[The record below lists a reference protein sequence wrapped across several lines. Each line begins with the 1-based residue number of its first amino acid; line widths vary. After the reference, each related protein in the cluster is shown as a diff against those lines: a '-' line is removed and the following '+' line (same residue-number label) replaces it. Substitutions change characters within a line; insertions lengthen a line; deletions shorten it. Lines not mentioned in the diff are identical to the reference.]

1 MKMRICLILCCVILL
16 NIPMHSESLDEA
28 RELYSKGDFAGA
40 IRVYRAAS
48 EQDPGSQKARI
59 GLIRSLLKNEDIED
73 ARASAEKAIDEF
85 PDSAAVH
92 AAMGDVLFRMA
103 RISES
108 RKSYLK
114 AIELDSC
121 CARGYWGLSNI
132 HSLDF
137 NRKTAGTLKK
147 EAYTCDP
154 GDFEILLDYIRYLPA
169 REQIPLLERYLRLA
183 TYETEGHRDFI
194 EDQIAY
200 LKAAGEIKGE
210 LKDPPPTAII
220 PLERIQPTPTRPAS
234 GYRIKMRINENK
246 TIDLQLDTGAAGIII
261 NRRLAEKLKLERISL
276 RRVKG
281 IGDSGPRA
289 GYTALAQSVRIG
301 PLEYKN
307 FTITVVEKG
316 LPPDT
321 DGIIGPGILGRY
333 LVKLNFPQH
342 KIELNPLPLIDGKP
356 FADPESW
363 NELDRTK
370 CPELSSYDAI
380 AEWGYLLIPTLVNN
394 KKSGYF
400 ILDTG
405 GAVNLISREFAS
417 GLTGL
422 RDIGNVLRGIS
433 GNIKTFEATDD
444 IIIRMGRFTQTQKSM
459 YVVSLKDISRSRRFE
474 ISGLLGNPFLSH
486 LVVTID
492 YRDGYIHFEYPRN
505 P

>member
-1 MKMRICLILCCVILL
+1 MKMRICPILCCVILL
-16 NIPMHSESLDEA
+16 NLPMHGESLNEA
-28 RELYSKGDFAGA
+28 QALYSKGDFAGA
-40 IRVYRAAS
+40 IRLYRVES
-48 EQDPGSQKARI
+48 EQDPRSQRAWI
-59 GLIRSLLKNEDIED
+59 GLIRSLLKNEDIGD
-73 ARASAEKAIDEF
+73 AQTSAAKAIEVL
-85 PDSAAVH
+85 PESASVH
-92 AAMGDVLFRMA
+92 AVMGDVLFRVA
-103 RISES
+103 QISES
-108 RKSYLK
+108 RKAYLK
-114 AIELDSC
+114 AIELNSC

-137 NRKTAGTLKK
+137 NRKTAGTLRK
-147 EAYTCDP
+147 EAYKCDP
-154 GDFEILLDYIRYLPA
+154 SDFEILLDYVRYLPA
-169 REQIPLLERYLRLA
+169 REQIPPLEKYLRLA
-183 TYETEGHRDFI
+183 TYETEDKRDSI

-200 LKAAGEIKGE
+200 LKAAGEVNGE
-210 LKDPPPTAII
+210 LKDPPPTAVIQ
-220 PLERIQPTPTRPAS
+220 LERIQSTPNRPAS
-234 GYRIKMRINENK
+234 GYLIKARIDGNK
-246 TIDLQLDTGAAGIII
+246 TIDLHLDTGAAGIII
-261 NRRLAEKLKLERISL
+261 NRRLAEKLKLERISQ
-276 RRVKG
+276 RCVKG

-307 FTITVVEKG
+307 FNITVVEKG

-333 LVKLNFPQH
+333 LVKLNFPQYR
-342 KIELNPLPLIDGKP
+342 IELNPLPLIDGEP

-370 CPELSSYDAI
+370 CPELSSYHAI

-422 RDIGNVLRGIS
+422 RDIGNILRGIS
-433 GNIKTFEATDD
+433 GTIKTFEATDD
-444 IIIRMGRFTQTQKSM
+444 IIIRMGRFTQTQRSM

-474 ISGLLGNPFLSH
+474 ISGLLGNPFLSN
-486 LVVTID
+486 LAVTID
-492 YRDGYIHFEYPRN
+492 YRDGYIHFEYPN
-505 P
+505 KP